1 MKLAITTTGLVA
13 AALVVGTAGAA
24 PPAAA
29 DPSFDRDPDTNFAHQ
44 LHTVGIYGQK
54 DYNAWIGKIM
64 CKRMYNNVDT
74 DAAQT
79 ATFVRNQLDRD
90 SSTEQVWQFVGLA
103 VDYYCPPEKRGDI
116 DHAA

>member
-1 MKLAITTTGLVA
+1 MNLAITTTGLVA

-24 PPAAA
+24 PAAA

-103 VDYYCPPEKRGDI
+103 VDYYCPEKRGVL